1 MVSMSPSSRP
11 MVKRASPLAA
21 PGFFPYSE
29 TDRALLRRAVT
40 EAVSLDDRSRPGS
53 LARADAVIAVRHA
66 EAVEAFLS
74 AESMSPEE
82 VDLVGFHGQTVLHRP
97 DRRLTVQIGD
107 GPALAE
113 RLGIKVVFDFRA
125 ADVAEGGQGAPLVPI
140 FHRALAAAAG
150 FAEPVAFINI
160 GGVANL
166 SFIAPGED
174 PIACDTGP
182 GNALLDDLMLKRRG
196 HPFDRDGDIAASGRA
211 DAAIL
216 DSFSHILFSGHR
228 RQNPSTG
235 TTSRALLSKR

>member
-1 MVSMSPSSRP
+1 MSGTSMHG
-11 MVKRASPLAA
+11 VDVAII
-21 PGFFPYSE
+21 E
-29 TDRALLRRAVT
+29 TDGQESVT
-40 EAVSLDDRSRPGS
+40 LGRT
-53 LARADAVIAVRHA
+53 
-66 EAVEAFLS
+66 
-74 AESMSPEE
+74 
-82 VDLVGFHGQTVLHRP
+82 GFGPVLHRP

-166 SFIAPGED
+166 SFIAPPGED

-196 HPFDRDGDIAASGRA
+196 LPFDRDGAIAASGQA

-216 DSFSHILFSGHR
+216 DKASRTSFFLGTAAKIPRPERLLGHSCRSADDGRCRSDAYCLHSGKHSARVRAFASESQSRHR
-228 RQNPSTG
+228 VRCAMPVPVSVT
-235 TTSRALLSKR
+235 LSNTY